1 MKYKAQDIIA
11 SGTWTY
17 GPAWP
22 VIGLDIGSRG
32 SKGVLIIED
41 VIHTAFIP
49 TGLYMQETADELL
62 RRLLDESGLQR
73 ADIAYIVGTGY
84 GRISL
89 KYEDIPYQV
98 VTEISCHAMGAH
110 TVLPD
115 TRTIIDIGGQDSKAI
130 KIDPRTGKVVEFV
143 MNDKC
148 AAGTGR
154 FLEKAAALLGIELDE
169 LGPVALESKDP
180 APISSQCVVFAES
193 EMISL
198 RARGERNNDLEA
210 RANIAAGVHLS
221 AARRVNNLLGRI
233 GIEPGL
239 AFTGGVSNNPGMWQV
254 LETLLK
260 SKFQIPKIDLIFA
273 GALGAAVYAG
283 KHAAASPEVAAK
295 YQARPFVLTK
305 SAETPVL
312 LTAAPA
318 AADNVTEVE
327 FDNSLAC

>member
-11 SGTWTY
+11 SGEWTY

-22 VIGLDIGSRG
+22 VVGLDIGSRG
-32 SKGVLIIED
+32 SKGVLLVNDE
-41 VIHTAFIP
+41 VFTAFIP

-62 RRLLDESGLQR
+62 RRLLEETGLQR
-73 ADIAYIVGTGY
+73 SDTAFIVGTGY

-89 KYEDIPYQV
+89 KYDDIPYQV

-110 TVLPD
+110 AVLPG

-154 FLEKAAALLGIELDE
+154 FLEKAAVLLGIELDE
-169 LGPVALESKDP
+169 LGPIALESKDP
-180 APISSQCVVFAES
+180 APVSSQCVVFAES

-260 SKFQIPKIDLIFA
+260 SKFQVPGIDLIYA

-283 KHAAASPEVAAK
+283 RHAAASPKIAAK
-295 YQARPFVLTK
+295 YHARPFVREK
-305 SAETPVL
+305 
-312 LTAAPA
+312 TAAAGPIA
-318 AADNVTEVE
+318 ANASEVE

>member
-1 MKYKAQDIIA
+1 MKHLANDIIA
-11 SGTWTY
+11 DGAAWDYAT
-17 GPAWP
+17 PWP

-32 SKGVLIIED
+32 SKGVLLTGNT
-41 VIHTAFIP
+41 VHTALIP
-49 TGLYMQETADELL
+49 TGLYMQETADDLL
-62 RRLLDESGLQR
+62 TRLLTEAGIAR
-73 ADIAYIVGTGY
+73 ANVAYIVGTGY

-110 TVLPD
+110 AVLPA

-130 KIDPRTGKVVEFV
+130 KVDPATGKVVEFV

-154 FLEKAAALLGIELDE
+154 FLEKAAVLLGIELDE
-169 LGPVALESKDP
+169 LGPVALAARDP
-180 APISSQCVVFAES
+180 APVSSQCVVFAES

-210 RANIAAGVHLS
+210 RANIAAGVHYS
-221 AARRVNNLLGRI
+221 AARRVHNLLGRI

-239 AFTGGVSNNPGMWQV
+239 AFTGGVSNNPGMWHV
-254 LETLLK
+254 LEVLLK
-260 SKFQIPKIDLIFA
+260 AKFQKAKLDLIFA

-283 KHAAASPEVAAK
+283 KHAARARSEAGAS
-295 YQARPFVLTK
+295 L
-305 SAETPVL
+305 
-312 LTAAPA
+312 
-318 AADNVTEVE
+318 
-327 FDNSLAC
+327 